1 VGKQASYGGKGRRSA
16 VVSNR
21 GGAANRYAAIRIE
34 ADTDFFCVILS
45 MTDKERL
52 SQKIEKD
59 I

>member
-1 VGKQASYGGKGRRSA
+1 MP
-16 VVSNR
+16 NR
-21 GGAANRYAAIRIE
+21 GGGANRYAAIRIE